1 MGPHAGIFFGKGEKS
16 TASDLFSHP
25 VSTDWDERGPA
36 EHIQTGRNRNCVRI
50 RSVWPEQRA
59 RIATAMYVEL
69 PAAREHYFSEID
81 LSARAGTEQ
90 QSDSVPTRKQHQ
102 LKSVVGARLI

>member
-1 MGPHAGIFFGKGEKS
+1 
-16 TASDLFSHP
+16 
-25 VSTDWDERGPA
+25 
-36 EHIQTGRNRNCVRI
+36 
-50 RSVWPEQRA
+50 
-59 RIATAMYVEL
+59 MYVEL